1 MVFSFITEIV
11 KAHLFFFKQVFFI
24 KEAHFILVETLA
36 THINITKK
44 TTQKSK
50 KKKKT
55 RKPGI
60 VFIDA
65 ATCKSRNVADFS
77 VFLYVEILMWHFRR
91 FCIQKFFR
99 LQMKMVWTALDLLKC
114 ENREKLSALLFWER
128 KLRNSLSSIIC
139 LVRSVLCLLSEY
151 WWFPLLSRSIKRYF
165 CYILLKALKQRDQ
178 GSQLF
183 SIGLS
188 LEA

>member
-11 KAHLFFFKQVFFI
+11 KTHLFFFKQVFFI

-44 TTQKSK
+44 KKPHKKAK
-50 KKKKT
+50 KKKK

-77 VFLYVEILMWHFRR
+77 VFLYVEILM
-91 FCIQKFFR
+91 
-99 LQMKMVWTALDLLKC
+99 
-114 ENREKLSALLFWER
+114 
-128 KLRNSLSSIIC
+128 
-139 LVRSVLCLLSEY
+139 
-151 WWFPLLSRSIKRYF
+151 
-165 CYILLKALKQRDQ
+165 
-178 GSQLF
+178 
-183 SIGLS
+183 
-188 LEA
+188 